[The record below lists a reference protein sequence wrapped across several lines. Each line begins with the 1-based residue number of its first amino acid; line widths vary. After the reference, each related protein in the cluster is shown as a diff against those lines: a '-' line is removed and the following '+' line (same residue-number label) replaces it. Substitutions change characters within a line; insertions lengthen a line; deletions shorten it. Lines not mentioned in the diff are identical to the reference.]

1 MRCSCLLLLGSLIW
15 YFSRQL
21 NPWNILEKV
30 SLQNSR
36 QQAVFFQPWFLYITS
51 SYLHLC
57 CAMSFAH
64 LCRQRSEGRGRRH
77 GCEVFPEGWRKTSL
91 ASISRFLSVPVTCQ
105 TSLLC
110 PQTGTQLPGVVCL
123 PSYASSHRAYFSS
136 SWTLPFKNGKLKLRA
151 CEIHLPWCF
160 CWSVAQQIFLGFAE
174 PNTET
179 NFRDRCRT
187 QSCTKGM
194 RKHKDFQCKW
204 KQLSWAAW

>member
-1 MRCSCLLLLGSLIW
+1 MSCSCLLLLGSLIW

-57 CAMSFAH
+57 CAMSSAH

-77 GCEVFPEGWRKTSL
+77 GCEVFPEGWHKTSL

-136 SWTLPFKNGKLKLRA
+136 SWMQIKASSMWDSSMWDSSAMMFLLISGSANISG
-151 CEIHLPWCF
+151 F
-160 CWSVAQQIFLGFAE
+160 CW
-174 PNTET
+174 
-179 NFRDRCRT
+179 T
-187 QSCTKGM
+187 QHGDELQGPVPYTTM
-194 RKHKDFQCKW
+194 Y
-204 KQLSWAAW
+204 